1 MFGKG
6 ERESV
11 ERLKVSDDMRSQMS
25 MPHAKLQHSNQR
37 STIIDKRRRAQI
49 AAEERR
55 MIDAKRKEKEK

>member
-11 ERLKVSDDMRSQMS
+11 ERLRVSDDMRSQMS
-25 MPHAKLQHSNQR
+25 MPHAKSQHSNQR
-37 STIIDKRRRAQI
+37 LTMINKRRRAQI

-55 MIDAKRKEKEK
+55 MVDAKRKEKEK